1 MMKKKTNILS
11 REIQLESY
19 LFTWDGDQMDRYGL
33 RLKWKHFKKIV
44 IILKYFLLAI
54 IMLEEASI
62 VLALKMEYT
71 ES

>member
-19 LFTWDGDQMDRYGL
+19 LFTWDGGQMDRYGL

-44 IILKYFLLAI
+44 IILKYFLLVI
-54 IMLEEASI
+54 IMLEEVSI
-62 VLALKMEYT
+62 LLVLKMEYM